1 VIGDAGWRLRVTGRC
16 LREDLGLHEGAWAS
30 DHVTTRLGVLL
41 PALDPS
47 DPTLGPTDETFVLKH
62 DPHAMA
68 VWTEDDGTTWA
79 LAVADF
85 AEIRARLADESLAM
99 PTELDRWRLHGDRLA
114 EWIDDVRVVA
124 PLFHMQAR
132 DLAGTVCR
140 VPFDGGQLSIEVRED
155 ELLVG
160 VDVELPCSS
169 REQARLAAIAVAAVR
184 PVPGWRP
191 ADGFSAEP
199 AADRQVV
206 YRLECP

>member
-1 VIGDAGWRLRVTGRC
+1 MIGDAGWRLRVTGRC

-85 AEIRARLADESLAM
+85 AEIRARLA
-99 PTELDRWRLHGDRLA
+99 

-124 PLFHMQAR
+124 PLLHMQAR

-140 VPFDGGQLSIEVRED
+140 VPFDGGQLGIEVRED